1 MLVWLKKFIPRTVK
15 RTIRSFLKNAW
26 ESLLYSIVRRRLN
39 LRVIKHIVFVCKGNI
54 CRSAF
59 AEKYLKRKMT
69 GEAVRIESCG
79 LDVDQ
84 GGYSPPEAVRVA
96 GDFGVDLASHHA
108 KGLSSCNLQGADL
121 IIAMEYCQY
130 LRLRD
135 LYPGKEACICLLRQF
150 APWPARIFCN
160 IDDPFGLGDKAF
172 RKCYRQMLESL
183 EALRVLFTE
192 RTV

>member
-1 MLVWLKKFIPRTVK
+1 MLVWLKKYIPRHLK
-15 RTIRSFLKNAW
+15 RAIRCFLKNAW
-26 ESLLYSIVRRRLN
+26 ESLLYRIVRRRLD
-39 LRVIKHIVFVCKGNI
+39 LRDIKHIVFVCKGNI

-59 AEKYLKRKMT
+59 AEQYLKKKIT
-69 GEAVRIESCG
+69 GEAVCIESCG

-108 KGLSSCNLQGADL
+108 KGLFSCNLQGADL
-121 IIAMEYCQY
+121 IVAMEYGQY

-135 LYPGKEACICLLRQF
+135 LYPEKVACICLLREF
-150 APWPARIFCN
+150 ASWPSGIFCN
-160 IDDPFGLGDKAF
+160 IEDPFGLGDKVF
-172 RKCYRQMLESL
+172 RNCYHQMLESL
-183 EALRVLFTE
+183 EALRGLFTE